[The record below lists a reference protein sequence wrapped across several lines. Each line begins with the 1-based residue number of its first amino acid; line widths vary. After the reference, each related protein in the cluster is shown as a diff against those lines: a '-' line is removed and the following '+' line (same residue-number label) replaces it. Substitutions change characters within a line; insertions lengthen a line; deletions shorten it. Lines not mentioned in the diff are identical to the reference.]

1 MDAANPQAIVG
12 ATGTDG
18 LIACPVCD
26 ALLRDTP
33 VPVGARSRGAA
44 ITVWQRVQ
52 RALTR
57 IVMLASTAFVLMWA
71 AVFFPFL

>member
-33 VPVGARSRGAA
+33 VPVGA
-44 ITVWQRVQ
+44 
-52 RALTR
+52 
-57 IVMLASTAFVLMWA
+57 LAR
-71 AVFFPFL
+71 